1 MRARSRIVGVALSLA
16 LIFGAAVAS
25 AQQEGPEAYEQ
36 KLKSYDPDT
45 VAAAKAYS
53 EMMNIRGA
61 FEQAI
66 PMMSKN
72 LAGEL
77 KTKNPKLTDQ
87 QVQEFMD
94 VFLHSALVDSADI
107 IQKYSMIMMLDIYTK
122 DELLALNQF
131 YSSPVGSSILKK
143 RPIMMSRIPE
153 MMSLMMKYVIPPALA
168 AARNSM
174 KARGV
179 EITI

>member
-1 MRARSRIVGVALSLA
+1 
-16 LIFGAAVAS
+16 
-25 AQQEGPEAYEQ
+25 
-36 KLKSYDPDT
+36 
-45 VAAAKAYS
+45 
-53 EMMNIRGA
+53 
-61 FEQAI
+61 
-66 PMMSKN
+66 
-72 LAGEL
+72 
-77 KTKNPKLTDQ
+77 
-87 QVQEFMD
+87 
-94 VFLHSALVDSADI
+94 
-107 IQKYSMIMMLDIYTK
+107 MIMMLDIYTK

-153 MMSLMMKYVIPPALA
+153 MMSLMMKYAIPPALA